1 MKMQT
6 LKMRAMSQNNGEQ
19 DYTEK
24 INENYKNGRKM
35 RFYEIGESNYKFLT
49 Y

>member
-24 INENYKNGRKM
+24 INKNYKNGRKM
-35 RFYEIGESNYKFLT
+35 RFTEIGEASYKFLT